1 MQQRT
6 LFGGIAKTTKSGD
19 EKKKKTTKK
28 TKNNIKNG
36 NGTENANN
44 SNKKG
49 FDYCPMCG
57 RMQHETCLEEHVN
70 ACLDARERQQE
81 QQQRRMGE
89 GDEKVSLDEGKRK
102 MEERVPISSSEDAGR
117 RETEEDEDED
127 DKHEKETKKMKT
139 TNAAVVAANAFQKI
153 KQGSIEMSKTSSPSF
168 IYGHKVIENFIS
180 EEEEEELLRAIYDA
194 SEQTWNDRNASGNGH
209 HNGKA
214 WGVNADRAR
223 RKVFKAKR
231 EMPEA
236 FQRIVLEK
244 LRANDYGYKGLK
256 EFGFACNECNAI
268 EYIQDQGH
276 ELRPHVDDRILSSDI
291 IINLSMV
298 GSCIMRYRMNK
309 NQGIEI
315 AKDLPRFS
323 LQIQGGK
330 CRFEWEHGIRNED
343 LIDGK
348 RVSLTFRC
356 SGRGNGKDGVY
367 KDVVF
372 EEAPKGYV
380 NDLEGRE
387 RRYL

>member
-1 MQQRT
+1 
-6 LFGGIAKTTKSGD
+6 
-19 EKKKKTTKK
+19 
-28 TKNNIKNG
+28 
-36 NGTENANN
+36 
-44 SNKKG
+44 
-49 FDYCPMCG
+49 
-57 RMQHETCLEEHVN
+57 
-70 ACLDARERQQE
+70 
-81 QQQRRMGE
+81 
-89 GDEKVSLDEGKRK
+89 
-102 MEERVPISSSEDAGR
+102 
-117 RETEEDEDED
+117 
-127 DKHEKETKKMKT
+127 MKT

-214 WGVNADRAR
+214 WGVNADRAK

>member
-19 EKKKKTTKK
+19 EKKKKTK
-28 TKNNIKNG
+28 TKNIKNE

-44 SNKKG
+44 TNNNKKG

-70 ACLDARERQQE
+70 ACLDARERQQQE
-81 QQQRRMGE
+81 QQRRMGE
-89 GDEKVSLDEGKRK
+89 VDEKVSMDGGKRK
-102 MEERVPISSSEDAGR
+102 MEERVPISSSEDAARR
-117 RETEEDEDED
+117 RETGEDED

-168 IYGHKVIENFIS
+168 IYGHKVIENFIT

-268 EYIQDQGH
+268 EYIREQGH

-387 RRYL
+387 RR

>member
-19 EKKKKTTKK
+19 EKKKKTK
-28 TKNNIKNG
+28 TKNIKNE
-36 NGTENANN
+36 NGTENENN
-44 SNKKG
+44 TNNNKKG

-70 ACLDARERQQE
+70 ACLDARERQQQE
-81 QQQRRMGE
+81 QQRRMGE
-89 GDEKVSLDEGKRK
+89 VDEKVSMDGGKRK
-102 MEERVPISSSEDAGR
+102 MEERVPISSSEDAARR
-117 RETEEDEDED
+117 RETGEDED

-139 TNAAVVAANAFQKI
+139 TNAAVVAANEFQKI

-168 IYGHKVIENFIS
+168 IYGHKVIENFIT

-387 RRYL
+387 RR

>member
-19 EKKKKTTKK
+19 EKKKKTK
-28 TKNNIKNG
+28 TKNIKNE

-44 SNKKG
+44 TNNNKKG

-70 ACLDARERQQE
+70 ACLDARERQQQE
-81 QQQRRMGE
+81 QQRRMGE
-89 GDEKVSLDEGKRK
+89 VDEKVSMDGGKRK
-102 MEERVPISSSEDAGR
+102 MEERVPISSSEDAARR
-117 RETEEDEDED
+117 RETEEDED

-268 EYIQDQGH
+268 EYIREQGH

-387 RRYL
+387 RR

>member
-1 MQQRT
+1 MRQRT
-6 LFGGIAKTTKSGD
+6 LFGGTVSGD
-19 EKKKKTTKK
+19 DEKTTTKK
-28 TKNNIKNG
+28 KNNNNEKKNG

-44 SNKKG
+44 NNNNKG

-57 RMQHETCLEEHVN
+57 RMQHKTCLEEHVN
-70 ACLDARERQQE
+70 ACLDARERQQ
-81 QQQRRMGE
+81 QRTGE
-89 GDEKVSLDEGKRK
+89 EKESMDEGKRK
-102 MEERVPISSSEDAGR
+102 MEERRIPISSWEDAGR
-117 RETEEDEDED
+117 RETEEEEYDD

>member
-19 EKKKKTTKK
+19 EKKKKTK
-28 TKNNIKNG
+28 TKNIKNE

-44 SNKKG
+44 TNNNKKG

-70 ACLDARERQQE
+70 ACLDARERQQ

-89 GDEKVSLDEGKRK
+89 GDEKVSMDGGKRK
-102 MEERVPISSSEDAGR
+102 MEERVPISSSEDAARR
-117 RETEEDEDED
+117 RETEEDED

-268 EYIQDQGH
+268 EYIREQGH

-387 RRYL
+387 RR